1 MFATQTPAQAYNRV
15 SVDAGSLAASP
26 HKLILML
33 MEGASVSIS
42 TAKHH
47 MAMKQIQEKG
57 AAISRAIDIITN
69 GLQLSLDKGGV
80 DEIGER
86 LDSLYQYMVTRL
98 VHANM
103 HNDAGALNEVHQL
116 LGEIKSAW
124 EEIAG
129 EPAVVSRNTSAMS
142 GL

>member
-1 MFATQTPAQAYNRV
+1 MFATQSPAQAYNRA
-15 SVDAGSLAASP
+15 SVEGGSLSASP

-47 MAMKQIQEKG
+47 MEKKQIEEKG

-69 GLQLSLDKGGV
+69 GLQLSLDKSGA

-86 LDSLYQYMVTRL
+86 LDALYEYMVTRL
-98 VHANM
+98 IHANLN
-103 HNDAGALNEVHQL
+103 NDIGALNEIHLL

-124 EEIAG
+124 EEIAD
-129 EPAVVSRNTSAMS
+129 EPAVVSRNVSAT
-142 GL
+142 

>member
-1 MFATQTPAQAYNRV
+1 
-15 SVDAGSLAASP
+15 
-26 HKLILML
+26 ML

-47 MAMKQIQEKG
+47 MEKKQIEEKG

-69 GLQLSLDKGGV
+69 GLQLSLDKSGA

-86 LDSLYQYMVTRL
+86 LDALYEYMVTRL
-98 VHANM
+98 IHANLN
-103 HNDAGALNEVHQL
+103 NDIGALNEIHLL

-124 EEIAG
+124 EEIAD
-129 EPAVVSRNTSAMS
+129 EPAVVSRNVSAT
-142 GL
+142 